1 MRHDVRVPP
10 FHVLLLNP
18 EIAGNTGNIIR
29 LCANTG
35 CDLHLIEPLGFEL
48 DDARLRRAGL
58 DYREFAPVRTHK
70 NLDVCLD
77 TLAQPRVFAFS
88 ARATASF
95 NQPAFVGG
103 DALLFGAEST
113 GLSPEVLDDFP
124 ADHQLRIPIRA
135 NSRSLNMSNAVAV
148 AVYEGLRQFGYPLD

>member
-1 MRHDVRVPP
+1 MASVPP
-10 FHVLLLNP
+10 FHVVLLNP

-58 DYREFAPVRTHK
+58 DYREFAPVRTHAS
-70 NLDVCLD
+70 LDACLAA
-77 TLAQPRVFAFS
+77 LKRPRVFAFS
-88 ARATASF
+88 ARATTSF
-95 NQPAFVGG
+95 ADTSFADG

-113 GLSPEVLDDFP
+113 GLPPEILEILPQDR
-124 ADHQLRIPIRA
+124 QLRIPMRGT
-135 NSRSLNMSNAVAV
+135 SRSLNMSNAVAV
-148 AVYEGLRQFGYPLD
+148 AVYEGLRQLDYPLG